1 MSGRRPFA
9 VIADRPTPEQAQVL
23 ICDAAGLIAEL
34 LDSHENKNQSEP
46 VRGHSEKD
54 RRPQEE
60 DGEAL
65 AWPTMGTTE
74 QTRTR
79 TQHASGR

>member
-1 MSGRRPFA
+1 MTPRRPL
-9 VIADRPTPEQAQVL
+9 VIIAERPTPDQAL
-23 ICDAAGLIAEL
+23 DMIADAAALIAEL
-34 LDSHENKNQSEP
+34 LDSYENKNGTESA
-46 VRGHSEKD
+46 RGHSEKD

-79 TQHASGR
+79 TQHAPGR